1 MRLEKS
7 FSSKTVP
14 GYYSNHLEMLFL
26 EPELIHTEEHDEQN
40 QKHHL
45 CVSCNP
51 LIIDNA
57 SIDSGSCTNKQ
68 KPYKILLNYFLKLQ
82 RAWKYISK
90 FCVLKSGEG
99 YCYGK

>member
-51 LIIDNA
+51 LIIDNV
-57 SIDSGSCTNKQ
+57 SIDSGLARTNKSH
-68 KPYKILLNYFLKLQ
+68 I
-82 RAWKYISK
+82 K
-90 FCVLKSGEG
+90 FC
-99 YCYGK
+99 